1 MNDEAHKSRVES
13 VFRRYDTDNSGT
25 IDGAELVNALQ
36 SLSALPDGSPEAQR
50 QFVDDILARVE
61 PDDDDAG
68 SLTLSEFQKLFD
80 LGRVRAAFKAVDTDG
95 SGNATAAEVAA
106 MLRRLG
112 VRASLADA
120 KKFIARVDSSGD
132 GTIDAGEFE
141 KAFEFVPLASL
152 QAVAER
158 WAALGALP
166 DCGGELG
173 SATIPVPGLRTWQT
187 VMAGGIGGVASR
199 SVVAPLERV
208 RLAQQTGRAEGLG
221 LFGLLRSI
229 VGKEGW
235 LSLWKGNG
243 TACLRVF
250 PTGAITCT
258 SYVNLLKLTPADDE
272 IDAMEPFYRGGA
284 AAGAAL
290 IGQVSTYPIEV
301 VRVRVT
307 VAGAPILKV
316 VREVA
321 AEGGVR
327 AFFGGLGPTLA
338 AVVPFVAVQNA
349 SIDLGRNTTG
359 HGADGAPSYVHLW
372 LVGAFAGCSA
382 QTFTYPLDV
391 LRRRLQM
398 GSLADEVARGG
409 WAAAT
414 RGVVQREGIGSLF
427 AGIGATYLKSVPSV
441 ATIATVCV
449 SMNRYFAAQNK
460 TEHEAQF
467 RPGPIINDRA

>member
-25 IDGAELVNALQ
+25 IDGAELVNALR

-199 SVVAPLERV
+199 PRVLADLLETLCAHQKSYRLICAGFGVDVRGLYGGRV
-208 RLAQQTGRAEGLG
+208 
-221 LFGLLRSI
+221 S
-229 VGKEGW
+229 
-235 LSLWKGNG
+235 
-243 TACLRVF
+243 
-250 PTGAITCT
+250 
-258 SYVNLLKLTPADDE
+258 
-272 IDAMEPFYRGGA
+272 
-284 AAGAAL
+284 
-290 IGQVSTYPIEV
+290 
-301 VRVRVT
+301 
-307 VAGAPILKV
+307 
-316 VREVA
+316 
-321 AEGGVR
+321 
-327 AFFGGLGPTLA
+327 
-338 AVVPFVAVQNA
+338 
-349 SIDLGRNTTG
+349 
-359 HGADGAPSYVHLW
+359 
-372 LVGAFAGCSA
+372 LVGA
-382 QTFTYPLDV
+382 TV
-391 LRRRLQM
+391 LRRVGAGESYDDAIPLY
-398 GSLADEVARGG
+398 
-409 WAAAT
+409 
-414 RGVVQREGIGSLF
+414 GVGEGPRVLCEYRI
-427 AGIGATYLKSVPSV
+427 T
-441 ATIATVCV
+441 
-449 SMNRYFAAQNK
+449 
-460 TEHEAQF
+460 
-467 RPGPIINDRA
+467 